1 MQIKEKYC
9 DVRINP
15 SRKWGSIGN
24 DPIDTRLEFGTAT
37 NLRNFINSNSKFC
50 KLGGQTF
57 KILKMRKV
65 RHTSIFANVKRMTLR
80 EYNLEILLS

>member
-1 MQIKEKYC
+1 MQVKEKYSE
-9 DVRINP
+9 VHIKS

-37 NLRNFINSNSKFC
+37 KLRNFINSNSKFC
-50 KLGGQTF
+50 KLGDQTF
-57 KILKMRKV
+57 MIIKIRKV
-65 RHTSIFANVKRMTLR
+65 RHTSIFAYVKRMTLR